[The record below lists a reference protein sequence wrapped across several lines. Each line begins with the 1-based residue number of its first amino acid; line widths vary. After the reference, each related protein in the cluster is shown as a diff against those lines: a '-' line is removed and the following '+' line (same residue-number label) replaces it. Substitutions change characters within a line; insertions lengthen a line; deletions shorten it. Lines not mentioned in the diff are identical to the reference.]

1 MIVLRF
7 HKWLI
12 SLALIVSAVSFSGF
26 NYSSVVTKSNQT
38 ELLVVKKPVYKTV
51 SFYFATIEQLESS
64 FCFSFK
70 TLLKAQNSTI
80 NLQFE
85 TLKDKELQ
93 YANFIQF
100 KVLKHSINQDDYH
113 KIFIG

>member
-26 NYSSVVTKSNQT
+26 NYSSVVTESNQT
-38 ELLVVKKPVYKTV
+38 ELLVSKKPEHKIA
-51 SFYFATIEQLESS
+51 SFYFTTLEQLESS

-85 TLKDKELQ
+85 TLKEKELQ
-93 YANFIQF
+93 YASYIQF
-100 KVLKHSINQDDYH
+100 KVLEHSINKVEYH